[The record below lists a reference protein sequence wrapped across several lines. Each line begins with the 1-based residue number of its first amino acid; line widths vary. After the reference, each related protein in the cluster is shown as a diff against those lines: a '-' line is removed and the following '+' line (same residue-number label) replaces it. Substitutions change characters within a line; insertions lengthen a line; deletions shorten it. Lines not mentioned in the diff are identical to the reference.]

1 MKALITGATGF
12 IGSHLTEALLK
23 RGYAVKCLIRKTSD
37 TKWIESQAVEL
48 CYGDCVDFDSLKKAV
63 SNCDY
68 VFHLA
73 GLTKACREED
83 YFCVN
88 VKGTENIVKAI
99 VASNRNLKRFIL
111 LSSQAASGPSY
122 DGSPVTEETPPRPV
136 SHYGRSKLAAEQIV
150 LNEME
155 GIPFT
160 IIRPPAV
167 YGPRDR
173 DFYMFFKLIKRG
185 IFPYWGKAKY
195 SMVYIDDLINGIILS
210 AESEKAIGKSY
221 FLTDGKEHTNEEIA
235 FCIAKTFNKNLTK
248 VRIPWAIMPFLA
260 SLGERFSKG
269 KSIFNRDKVR
279 ELSYNCWLCD
289 CSKAVRELGYEPRV
303 ELQEGIKWT
312 ADWYRINRWL

>member
-1 MKALITGATGF
+1 MKVLVTGATGF
-12 IGSHLTEALLK
+12 IGSHLTEALLRK
-23 RGYAVKCLIRKTSD
+23 GYTVKCLIRKTSD

-48 CYGDCVDFDSLKKAV
+48 FYGDCVDFESLREAV
-63 SNCDY
+63 SDCDY

-99 VASNRNLKRFIL
+99 LASNSNIRRFIL
-111 LSSQAASGPSY
+111 LSSQAACGPSY
-122 DGSPVTEETPPRPV
+122 DGKPVTEETPPRPV
-136 SHYGRSKLAAEQIV
+136 SHYGRSKLAAEEIV
-150 LNEME
+150 LKED
-155 GIPFT
+155 IPFT

-210 AESEKAIGKSY
+210 AENEKAIGKIY
-221 FLTDGKEHTNEEIA
+221 FLSDNKEHTNEEIA
-235 FCIAKTFNKNLTK
+235 FCIAKIFNKNLTR

-260 SLGERFSKG
+260 SLGERISKG

-289 CSKAVRELGYEPRV
+289 CSKAVRELGYAPRV